1 MKDQAAASVTAI
13 RPTGR
18 RARVVGTL
26 IAASLLVGCSAGGL
40 APSPTQP
47 ATPKPVPTATSVA
60 VATPRATSPLPAASY
75 LYDPTVD
82 ARAEVEAALAA
93 AKADG
98 KRVLIDYGGDWCPD
112 CHSLAAVMDSPAGL
126 ALIDASYH
134 VVRVDIGY
142 WDHNLDVAA
151 DYGQAIANGVP
162 AVVVVDGAGK
172 VIGSTADGSLANA
185 RVMTAEDILAIL
197 SRWAG

>member
-1 MKDQAAASVTAI
+1 MKDQAGSSVTAI
-13 RPTGR
+13 RPSGR
-18 RARVVGTL
+18 RARVVGAV
-26 IAASLLVGCSAGGL
+26 IAATLVVGCSSGGP
-40 APSPTQP
+40 APS
-47 ATPKPVPTATSVA
+47 ATPTPTSKPVPTATSVA
-60 VATPRATSPLPAASY
+60 AATPRATSPRPAASY

-93 AKADG
+93 AKVDG
-98 KRVLIDYGGDWCPD
+98 KRVLIDYGADWCPD

-172 VIGSTADGSLANA
+172 VVGSTADGSLANA
-185 RVMTAEDILAIL
+185 RAMTADDILAIL
-197 SRWAG
+197 ARWAG